1 MNKTSQAFS
10 EVYDILNHLEEELYN
25 KIPTK
30 FITFLEDNMD
40 KEYIP
45 NISYSKDIL
54 DQPLLRETK
63 VILSIVY
70 RKYICSDEMKEKLK
84 QEDYQAYKYEQELS
98 NTNYEITFPKVNEKT
113 VKDQKKAIN
122 TNVPELQLK
131 WYEKILR
138 KIQKILK
145 RQK

>member
-1 MNKTSQAFS
+1 MNKTNQAFS

-45 NISYSKDIL
+45 NISYSKDISE
-54 DQPLLRETK
+54 QPLLRETK

-98 NTNYEITFPKVNEKT
+98 NSNYEITFPKVNEKT
-113 VKDQKKAIN
+113 AKDQKKGIN
-122 TNVPELQLK
+122 INVPELQLK

-145 RQK
+145 RQ

>member
-1 MNKTSQAFS
+1 MNKTDQAFS

-30 FITFLEDNMD
+30 FITFLQDNMD

-45 NISYSKDIL
+45 NISYSKDISE
-54 DQPLLRETK
+54 QTLLRETK

-70 RKYICSDEMKEKLK
+70 RKYICSDEMKEKLRE
-84 QEDYQAYKYEQELS
+84 EDYQAYKYEQELS

-138 KIQKILK
+138 KIRNILK
-145 RQK
+145 RQ

>member
-30 FITFLEDNMD
+30 FIAFLEDNMD
-40 KEYIP
+40 REYIP
-45 NISYSKDIL
+45 NISYSKDISE
-54 DQPLLRETK
+54 QPLLRETK

-98 NTNYEITFPKVNEKT
+98 NRNYEITFPKSNEKT
-113 VKDQKKAIN
+113 AKDQKKEIN
-122 TNVPELQLK
+122 INVPELQLK

-138 KIQKILK
+138 KIRNILK
-145 RQK
+145 RQ

>member
-1 MNKTSQAFS
+1 MNKTNQAFS

-45 NISYSKDIL
+45 NISYSKDISE
-54 DQPLLRETK
+54 QILLRETK

-84 QEDYQAYKYEQELS
+84 QEDYQIYKYEQELS
-98 NTNYEITFPKVNEKT
+98 NRNYKITFPKSNEKT
-113 VKDQKKAIN
+113 AKDQKKAIN

-138 KIQKILK
+138 KIRNILK
-145 RQK
+145 RQ